1 MFCYPV
7 KVIIFHK
14 NDFSVLQTGK
24 VIEFFIELIK
34 ELNKCKKIQFLLVA
48 DWCTVSGSDV

>member
-24 VIEFFIELIK
+24 VIEFYIELIK
-34 ELNKCKKIQFLLVA
+34 GIEQMQKNSVLA
-48 DWCTVSGSDV
+48 GS